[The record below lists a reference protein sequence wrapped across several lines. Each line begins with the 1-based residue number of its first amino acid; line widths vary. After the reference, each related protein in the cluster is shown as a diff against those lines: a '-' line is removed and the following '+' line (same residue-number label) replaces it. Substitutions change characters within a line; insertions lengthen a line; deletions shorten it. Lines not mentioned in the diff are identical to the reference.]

1 MRRAERVPGGPGS
14 TVRVGRARGM
24 PAVALLTM
32 LALTSLPA
40 CGGAAPVGADQRA
53 PTTAPSAAAP
63 ADETPT
69 PTASGPPY
77 RVPWPPSYD
86 PLGEYT
92 NYVDRQSIARNSRAR
107 LDEDGVI
114 TLRTGAGDYFYNPT
128 TIAQYGLQEWSYYV
142 RWGGEEHLAA
152 AVRQADW
159 LVRTQDRRTGAWY
172 YEINWYVANMDEALI
187 APWGGAMAQGQAM
200 SLLTRVASKFPDRP
214 EYLRAAR
221 RATRPLTLAVRDGGM
236 VNYLHGRPFYEEYP
250 TTTPSFTLNGLQ
262 HTLVGLWD
270 LAEAGDRRA
279 RRLFD
284 AGFKTMTYA
293 LPLFDAGTTT
303 WYNLSHLTKPPR
315 PPHTADRYH
324 RIHVQLLA
332 ALYAMRPDP
341 VVKEYF
347 QRWASY
353 PPMRSGG
360 LVPVTSPPPPVEGF

>member
-1 MRRAERVPGGPGS
+1 G
-14 TVRVGRARGM
+14 
-24 PAVALLTM
+24 
-32 LALTSLPA
+32 
-40 CGGAAPVGADQRA
+40 
-53 PTTAPSAAAP
+53 
-63 ADETPT
+63 
-69 PTASGPPY
+69 
-77 RVPWPPSYD
+77 
-86 PLGEYT
+86 
-92 NYVDRQSIARNSRAR
+92 
-107 LDEDGVI
+107 
-114 TLRTGAGDYFYNPT
+114 
-128 TIAQYGLQEWSYYV
+128 
-142 RWGGEEHLAA
+142 
-152 AVRQADW
+152 
-159 LVRTQDRRTGAWY
+159 Y

-270 LAEAGDRRA
+270 LAEAGDGRA

-293 LPLFDAGTTT
+293 LPLCAAGTTT
-303 WYNLSHLTKPPR
+303 WTTRSHRTKPPR
-315 PPHTADRYH
+315 RPHPADRHH
-324 RIHVQLLA
+324 RSHGQLLA
-332 ALYAMRPDP
+332 ALYAMRPAP

-353 PPMRSGG
+353 PPM
-360 LVPVTSPPPPVEGF
+360 